1 MKNDCKSIDGVKEE
15 KLLVITILRGS
26 GLQGDTA
33 RLIDQYYKKQDDGSY
48 KLLFED
54 DPCQKDD
61 PCQEY
66 IVIGDVT
73 TATTIRADQF
83 NDKNNLLKKMR

>member
-15 KLLVITILRGS
+15 KLLVITVLRDS
-26 GLQGDTA
+26 GLQGDIA

-61 PCQEY
+61 PSQKY
-66 IVIGDVT
+66 IVIGDAT
-73 TATTIRADQF
+73 TATIRADQF